1 VTTNVTHFLYEAKVN
16 NITVIKS
23 MFRCFELVVGL
34 RLNFHKSKIGRV
46 AIDNDILQN
55 YDAVLN
61 CSHMSISSKYLGM
74 LIGGNPI
81 KNSFG

>member
-1 VTTNVTHFLYEAKVN
+1 
-16 NITVIKS
+16 